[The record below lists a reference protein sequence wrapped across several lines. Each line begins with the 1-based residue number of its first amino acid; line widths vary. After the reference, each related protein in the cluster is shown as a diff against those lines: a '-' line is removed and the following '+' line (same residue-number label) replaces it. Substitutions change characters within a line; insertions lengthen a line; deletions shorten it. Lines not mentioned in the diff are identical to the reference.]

1 MIKDKADMQELDKL
15 EEVYHSEMDEFV
27 KSFKLKY
34 IEKDEVKRVLKN
46 MDRSIKLIRESVF
59 GQ

>member
-46 MDRSIKLIRESVF
+46 MDRSIKLI
-59 GQ
+59 